1 MLTFQGLSKHE
12 CNECKLQLPNNLQAL
27 LLLLLLL
34 LRLHPDAAAAA
45 AAAAGP
51 CLLVSRHDLF
61 QQGCLFNIESRELG
75 SRGTGKLDHTRQG
88 GVMASAAP
96 VRHLLLLLLLW
107 AGDDCLR
114 WRLLLL
120 LWLRMWRLIDL
131 HSCCHAGTALLH
143 DANTTRHTPYQLQVI
158 LAPTSSDFK

>member
-1 MLTFQGLSKHE
+1 MLTFQGLSKHK

-34 LRLHPDAAAAA
+34 LLLGLHP

-88 GVMASAAP
+88 GVMASATP

-120 LWLRMWRLIDL
+120 LWLRMWRLINL

-143 DANTTRHTPYQLQVI
+143 NAKTTRHTPYQLQVI
-158 LAPTSSDFK
+158 LAPTSSDLN